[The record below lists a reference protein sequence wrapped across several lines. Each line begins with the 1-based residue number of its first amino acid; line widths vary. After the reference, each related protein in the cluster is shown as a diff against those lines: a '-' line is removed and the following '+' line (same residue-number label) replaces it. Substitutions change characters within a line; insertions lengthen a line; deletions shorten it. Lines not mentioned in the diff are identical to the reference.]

1 MMFKTQQTHSFTAAA
16 IALFAFALPT
26 PTFAADWV
34 LVAGAKSGINKIDAD
49 AASNLYLGKV
59 NELAGVGPVT
69 LMDLPE
75 GNPIR
80 DSFYADTTKKDA
92 SALKAYWSR
101 MIFTGKGQP
110 PRAMDGA
117 AAIKKALSANSTAI
131 AYIEKSAVDASV
143 KVLLTP

>member
-1 MMFKTQQTHSFTAAA
+1 M
-16 IALFAFALPT
+16 ALALASNLPATAFAG
-26 PTFAADWV
+26 DWV
-34 LVAGAKSGINKIDAD
+34 LVAGAKSGINKLDTD
-49 AASNLYLGKV
+49 AASNLFLGKV
-59 NELAGVGPVT
+59 NEIQGVGQVT

-75 GNPIR
+75 GNPTR
-80 DSFYADTTKKDA
+80 DSFYAETTKKDS

-110 PRAMDGA
+110 PRTMDGA
-117 AAIKKALSANSTAI
+117 AAIKKALSTNSSAI

>member
-1 MMFKTQQTHSFTAAA
+1 MKHNKLSSLAVAVLALACVFPNDSFAG
-16 IALFAFALPT
+16 
-26 PTFAADWV
+26 DWA
-34 LVAGAKSGINKIDAD
+34 LVAGAKSGINKLDAE
-49 AASNLYLGKV
+49 AASNLFLGKV
-59 NELAGVGPVT
+59 TEVPGIGPVT
-69 LMDLPE
+69 LLDLPE

-80 DSFYADTTKKDA
+80 ESFYAETTKKDA